1 MSQFFRNIALV
12 CCLTT
17 SLSFT
22 PSYTIDD
29 VTGAMKSGNADVLSR
44 YFDSMVD
51 ITLHDKSHAYS
62 RSQAEAI
69 IRDFFK
75 CYGVESF
82 RVTHKGINNGAE
94 YCVGELKTKH
104 GVFQASAF
112 MKSRSQ
118 KQVLQELR
126 FCGLK

>member
-1 MSQFFRNIALV
+1 MTLFFRNTILV

-17 SLSFT
+17 LFSFV

-29 VTGAMKSGNADVLSR
+29 VAGAMKSGNADMLSR
-44 YFDSMVD
+44 YFDNMVD
-51 ITLHDKSHAYS
+51 ITLHEKTHAYS

-69 IRDFFK
+69 IKDFFK

-82 RVTHKGINNGAE
+82 QVSYKGSSNGSQ
-94 YCVGELKTKH
+94 YCVGKLQTKH
-104 GVFQASAF
+104 GAF
-112 MKSRSQ
+112 RTTIFMRFRSE

-126 FCGLK
+126 FSGIK